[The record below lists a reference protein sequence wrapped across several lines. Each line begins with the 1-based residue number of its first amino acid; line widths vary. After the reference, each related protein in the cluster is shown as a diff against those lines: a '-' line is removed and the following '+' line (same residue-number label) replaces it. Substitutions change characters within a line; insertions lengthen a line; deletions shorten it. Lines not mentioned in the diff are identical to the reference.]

1 MTELLVGSVTP
12 RISVIA
18 DPTKSR
24 YPLDWARATRR
35 EDSGW
40 APNGGLDNET
50 TLGAIEEEPRSRSS
64 GQHRLPDPGLD
75 ILDLAGEN
83 VNDGIHERQLIA

>member
-1 MTELLVGSVTP
+1 MGSATP

-18 DPTKSR
+18 DPTKRR
-24 YPLDWARATRR
+24 YPSIGHVPPAVRTVGVRPTEASIMRPLLDAH
-35 EDSGW
+35 
-40 APNGGLDNET
+40 
-50 TLGAIEEEPRSRSS
+50 EEEPRSRSS

>member
-1 MTELLVGSVTP
+1 MTELLVGSATS

-35 EDSGW
+35 EDSEW

-50 TLGAIEEEPRSRSS
+50 TLGRNRGGATITVERATPPARSGS
-64 GQHRLPDPGLD
+64 
-75 ILDLAGEN
+75 
-83 VNDGIHERQLIA
+83 